1 MQTIRVEMYSEKLT
15 ELKRKKA
22 EKQISLSEDEYNMEL
37 SKLENLILKAE
48 KDLKENPAE
57 KIDYQTIN
65 FWSNVQT
72 SDGITVYYEFKM
84 TLNSDLEI
92 TKAIENSSIGKK
104 NPQTAILYKTSAT
117 RKVTSR

>member
-1 MQTIRVEMYSEKLT
+1 
-15 ELKRKKA
+15 
-22 EKQISLSEDEYNMEL
+22 MEL